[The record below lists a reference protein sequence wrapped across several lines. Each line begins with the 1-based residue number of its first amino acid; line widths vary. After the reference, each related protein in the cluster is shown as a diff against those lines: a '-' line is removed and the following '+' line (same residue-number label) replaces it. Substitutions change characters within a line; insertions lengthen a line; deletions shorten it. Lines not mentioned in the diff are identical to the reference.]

1 MHSQAE
7 HKLIIA
13 TVGGIFGFASF
24 EPRFMGDLSYAH
36 GESQLPPSFGERPD
50 KCVARADVLRVIA
63 DPSRLFGG
71 HGSARR
77 GLTAP
82 EPTLC
87 GERLNAQHPRT
98 AAIYYYFKKIF

>member
-63 DPSRLFGG
+63 DPSRHRDF
-71 HGSARR
+71 SAGMVALAGVLPRQS
-77 GLTAP
+77 P
-82 EPTLC
+82 LC
-87 GERLNAQHPRT
+87 VVKG
-98 AAIYYYFKKIF
+98 